1 MGLLITV
8 MFLTR
13 AGDDDDDDDD
23 DMMDNRYLAWTIL
36 MS

>member
-1 MGLLITV
+1 